1 VIKRGVESNGS
12 KSRPD
17 HLELARELR
26 STRGE
31 IHPRILQL
39 IAERLQGKDFGFV
52 KIVVQDGHVFA
63 IEEEERTHLGR

>member
-1 VIKRGVESNGS
+1 MVKHGAESNGN

-63 IEEEERTHLGR
+63 IEEEERMHLGR